1 LERFDAWFG
10 DAVGADDVEP
20 VGQRALEHVGSGTAV
35 QQEAAVGVQ
44 QEAAVGRGGEAWVV
58 TDTTVATPR
67 LVTDDLAMHEAGVP
81 PGFARVDPGAP

>member
-1 LERFDAWFG
+1 
-10 DAVGADDVEP
+10 
-20 VGQRALEHVGSGTAV
+20 
-35 QQEAAVGVQ
+35 
-44 QEAAVGRGGEAWVV
+44 V